1 MAEPN
6 DALAKIQ
13 EMMVNLTR
21 DMAFMK
27 EEMAQ
32 MKAQSNEKVS
42 TSRAAAVQPPPVIPA
57 NLNHPFISPV
67 DVDLEEGQ
75 YAEEYCI
82 PDMARYNKEK
92 QVADQLERLTKEMES
107 LKHQGPKQFD
117 ISELIMSPR
126 VTLPPKFKTPDYDK
140 YDGTGCPR
148 NHMRWFIEMAQQYG
162 LAPEQMARV
171 FPMSL
176 TGVAKKWFL
185 RRKPEEVKT
194 LQSISNKF
202 VEQFSME
209 EGIEVTKRD
218 LKQLKQGP
226 LETFTFFIRRWHRK
240 SAQLSE
246 RLSEEDQIKLVIKGL
261 SPQYFHFM
269 SPQHYTDF
277 DHLIK
282 TGTRTEDAI
291 AKGLRARLP
300 SDIREGKRPVVVQKE
315 VDHINYVRPAARTV
329 TEVARPAPAPVEQ
342 KPQRHFDP
350 LPYPLPMILKKLI
363 RDNKIRLPD
372 VRPVPNPLPTYW
384 RLDQYCEY
392 HRNSSHLTE
401 RCLALKHVLQTMLE
415 KGKLEVERPNLTQ
428 NPLPNHRAIPPP
440 ATNAIFVEE
449 PVLDPSILICAI
461 TPDEPYILR
470 FDPEEIEEMERERS
484 YALWRGSTSLAESS
498 SPYVLRCED
507 VEAEKET
514 PYVLRMGDFE
524 EEEVIETPY
533 VLRMD
538 ADDLLLLE
546 DQCDELRHVTRD
558 GRVFKPA
565 ELRAENPAEAVEAAE
580 NQGQNRPSADEEEDN
595 LLKQLKK
602 TQANV
607 PTEITPDELVSLV
620 AVTRTSKVI
629 SFTDDDLP
637 LEGSD
642 HARSLKITVIC
653 NRKRVPEVLVDNEST
668 LNICPLSTAAT
679 LGFGPGDFI
688 PSEQGILAYDGTR
701 RDVIGTLATEIQIG
715 GEDFDIEFQVLDI
728 KASFL
733 LLLGRPWLHKVG
745 VIPST
750 LHQKLKFV
758 HNNRVV
764 TVKGDPDLEIGQIS
778 QELVVGREADVSLTG
793 FSLEV
798 SVISMK
804 EAMGEEVFFLTSTN
818 SNVVRMIRKQ
828 GYIPGAGLGKYHQGP
843 TEWPVFRT
851 FNGLFGLGYEPTE
864 QEVKEMKRY
873 MLKWA
878 GCRRRGLELPMGPI
892 SLIRN
897 GVFRKEGADFPF
909 CGFAEPWTD
918 DVTGQRFPGFEI
930 FFNLELSEA
939 PMSVRITEEAPKTD
953 WANVLEPGRL
963 NGMFQIEYLVAALV
977 GSETEASEVAVIG
990 RDAFILNPAEL
1001 ITPAEGS
1008 LTNWTSQVLP
1018 RVVFQY
1024 SPIFSKESVV
1034 SKYTSTS
1041 GSDIEF
1047 VYSNNSFDAGTVEVD
1062 LVPESLAEFNVEL
1075 SVESVNTSLESNTM
1089 PAVGYSILNVTKSM
1103 NEMKDSF
1110 TYIPVSVSPVS
1121 ISRYNQIRMAPED
1134 MIRTAFTTQW
1144 GTYCYRQDSGSK
1156 KERPVYYISKK
1167 MLEYEVKYTILEKTC
1182 LALVWATQR
1191 LRHYLLSSKSVK
1203 GQVIAEHLADSPVE
1217 ENAFLKAE
1225 FPDEEIMDVEEDTPN
1240 TRWTMYFD
1248 GVVNNQGQG
1257 IGAVLVSPQKEY
1269 IPISIKLQTKNH
1281 FADALATLA
1290 SMLDISATME
1300 VQPLTVPLQWEPAH
1314 VNVIEIAARCPDG
1327 KPWYTDIRN
1336 LISGEGHPP
1345 EASGKECRILQRLAA
1360 NFVIC
1365 GGQLYRRS
1373 FDEIQ
1378 LLCVDEDKAAK
1389 LIEHT
1394 HEVLPVELRIPSL
1407 RVMIEASLLESEWA
1421 KARHQELQMIDE
1433 KRLRA
1438 LYHIQGYQRRIE
1450 RAFNKKVR
1458 VRDLKPRDLVLKSY
1472 RASEVM
1478 LGAI

>member
-1 MAEPN
+1 
-6 DALAKIQ
+6 
-13 EMMVNLTR
+13 
-21 DMAFMK
+21 
-27 EEMAQ
+27 
-32 MKAQSNEKVS
+32 
-42 TSRAAAVQPPPVIPA
+42 
-57 NLNHPFISPV
+57 
-67 DVDLEEGQ
+67 
-75 YAEEYCI
+75 
-82 PDMARYNKEK
+82 
-92 QVADQLERLTKEMES
+92 
-107 LKHQGPKQFD
+107 
-117 ISELIMSPR
+117 
-126 VTLPPKFKTPDYDK
+126 
-140 YDGTGCPR
+140 
-148 NHMRWFIEMAQQYG
+148 
-162 LAPEQMARV
+162 
-171 FPMSL
+171 
-176 TGVAKKWFL
+176 
-185 RRKPEEVKT
+185 
-194 LQSISNKF
+194 
-202 VEQFSME
+202 
-209 EGIEVTKRD
+209 
-218 LKQLKQGP
+218 
-226 LETFTFFIRRWHRK
+226 
-240 SAQLSE
+240 
-246 RLSEEDQIKLVIKGL
+246 
-261 SPQYFHFM
+261 M

-277 DHLIK
+277 DPLIK

-315 VDHINYVRPAARTV
+315 VDHVNHVRPAARTV
-329 TEVARPAPAPVEQ
+329 TEVARPAPAPTSIV
-342 KPQRHFDP
+342 
-350 LPYPLPMILKKLI
+350 
-363 RDNKIRLPD
+363 N
-372 VRPVPNPLPTYW
+372 TT
-384 RLDQYCEY
+384 
-392 HRNSSHLTE
+392 NSGHLTA
-401 RCLALKHVLQTMLE
+401 RCLALKHALQTMLE
-415 KGKLEVERPNLTQ
+415 NGKLEVERPNVTR
-428 NPLPNHRAIPPP
+428 NPLPNHRTILPPT
-440 ATNAIFVEE
+440 TNAIFVEE

-484 YALWRGSTSLAESS
+484 YALWRGSTSLAETS
-498 SPYVLRCED
+498 SPCVLRCED

-514 PYVLRMGDFE
+514 PYVLRMSDFE
-524 EEEVIETPY
+524 EEEAIEAPY

-546 DQCDELRHVTRD
+546 DQCDELRHVTRG

-565 ELRAENPAEAVEAAE
+565 ELRAENPAEAVRAAE

-607 PTEITPDELVSLV
+607 SIWGLLMSSSKHMKVVLKELNAAQVPTEITLDELVSLV
-620 AVTRTSKVI
+620 AVTKASKVI

-637 LEGSD
+637 PEGSD

-653 NRKRVPEVLVDNEST
+653 NKKRVPEVLVDNGSA

-688 PSEQGILAYDGTR
+688 PSEQGILAYDGTQ

-758 HNNRVV
+758 HNGRVV

-778 QELVVGREADVSLTG
+778 QELVVGKEADVSLTG

-818 SNVVRMIRKQ
+818 SNVVRMICKQ

-878 GCRRRGLELPMGPI
+878 ECRRRGLELPMGPI

-897 GVFRKEGADFPF
+897 GIFRKEGADFPF

-930 FFNLELSEA
+930 FFDLELSEA
-939 PMSVRITEEAPKTD
+939 PMSARIIEEASKTD
-953 WANVLEPGRL
+953 WADVLEPGCL
-963 NGMFQIEYLVAALV
+963 NGMFQIEYPVAAVV

-1001 ITPAEGS
+1001 ITPAEGP

-1024 SPIFSKESVV
+1024 SPVSSKESVV

-1041 GSDIEF
+1041 QSDIEF
-1047 VYSNNSFDAGTVEVD
+1047 VYSNDSFDAGTVEVGSGSGVGD
-1062 LVPESLAEFNVEL
+1062 KSLSNKVESKSTLDDEFISSTAHMPELAEFNVEL

-1089 PAVGYSILNVTKSM
+1089 PAVGDSILDVTNTM

-1121 ISRYNQIRMAPED
+1121 ISKWLANIVPVPKKDGKVRMCVDFRDLNKIKMAPED
-1134 MIRTAFTTQW
+1134 MIKTTFTTQW

-1191 LRHYLLSSKSVK
+1191 LRHYLLSSKVLLLSRMDPLKYLFEKPALTGRTARWLLLLSEFDITYVTQKSVK
-1203 GQVIAEHLADSPVE
+1203 GRVIAEHLADSPVE
-1217 ENAFLKAE
+1217 ESAFLKAE
-1225 FPDEEIMDVEEDTPN
+1225 FPDEEIMDIEEDTPN
-1240 TRWTMYFD
+1240 TRWAMYFD
-1248 GVVNNQGQG
+1248 GAVNNQGQG

-1300 VQPLTVPLQWEPAH
+1300 VQPLTVRLQWEPAH

-1327 KPWYTDIRN
+1327 KPWYTDIMN

-1345 EASGKECRILQRLAA
+1345 GASGKERKTLQKLAA

-1365 GGQLYRRS
+1365 GDQLYRRS
-1373 FDEIQ
+1373 FDGIQ
-1378 LLCVDEDKAAK
+1378 LLCVGEDKAVE
-1389 LIEHT
+1389 LIEQT
-1394 HEVLPVELRIPSL
+1394 HEGIWGTS
-1407 RVMIEASLLESEWA
+1407 
-1421 KARHQELQMIDE
+1421 
-1433 KRLRA
+1433 
-1438 LYHIQGYQRRIE
+1438 
-1450 RAFNKKVR
+1450 
-1458 VRDLKPRDLVLKSY
+1458 
-1472 RASEVM
+1472 
-1478 LGAI
+1478 

>member
-1 MAEPN
+1 
-6 DALAKIQ
+6 
-13 EMMVNLTR
+13 
-21 DMAFMK
+21 
-27 EEMAQ
+27 
-32 MKAQSNEKVS
+32 
-42 TSRAAAVQPPPVIPA
+42 
-57 NLNHPFISPV
+57 
-67 DVDLEEGQ
+67 
-75 YAEEYCI
+75 
-82 PDMARYNKEK
+82 
-92 QVADQLERLTKEMES
+92 
-107 LKHQGPKQFD
+107 
-117 ISELIMSPR
+117 MS
-126 VTLPPKFKTPDYDK
+126 
-140 YDGTGCPR
+140 
-148 NHMRWFIEMAQQYG
+148 
-162 LAPEQMARV
+162 
-171 FPMSL
+171 
-176 TGVAKKWFL
+176 
-185 RRKPEEVKT
+185 
-194 LQSISNKF
+194 
-202 VEQFSME
+202 
-209 EGIEVTKRD
+209 
-218 LKQLKQGP
+218 
-226 LETFTFFIRRWHRK
+226 
-240 SAQLSE
+240 
-246 RLSEEDQIKLVIKGL
+246 
-261 SPQYFHFM
+261 
-269 SPQHYTDF
+269 
-277 DHLIK
+277 
-282 TGTRTEDAI
+282 
-291 AKGLRARLP
+291 
-300 SDIREGKRPVVVQKE
+300 
-315 VDHINYVRPAARTV
+315 
-329 TEVARPAPAPVEQ
+329 
-342 KPQRHFDP
+342 
-350 LPYPLPMILKKLI
+350 
-363 RDNKIRLPD
+363 
-372 VRPVPNPLPTYW
+372 
-384 RLDQYCEY
+384 
-392 HRNSSHLTE
+392 
-401 RCLALKHVLQTMLE
+401 
-415 KGKLEVERPNLTQ
+415 
-428 NPLPNHRAIPPP
+428 
-440 ATNAIFVEE
+440 
-449 PVLDPSILICAI
+449 
-461 TPDEPYILR
+461 
-470 FDPEEIEEMERERS
+470 
-484 YALWRGSTSLAESS
+484 
-498 SPYVLRCED
+498 
-507 VEAEKET
+507 
-514 PYVLRMGDFE
+514 DFE
-524 EEEVIETPY
+524 EEEAIEAPY

-546 DQCDELRHVTRD
+546 DQCDELRHVTRG

-565 ELRAENPAEAVEAAE
+565 ELRAENPAEAVRAAE

-607 PTEITPDELVSLV
+607 SIWGLLMSSSKHKKVVLKELNAAQVPTEITPDELVSLV
-620 AVTRTSKVI
+620 AVTKTSKVI

-637 LEGSD
+637 PEGSD

-653 NRKRVPEVLVDNEST
+653 NKKRVPEVLVDNGSA

-728 KASFL
+728 KTSFL

-778 QELVVGREADVSLTG
+778 QELVVGKEADVSLTG

-851 FNGLFGLGYEPTE
+851 FNGLFGLGYEPTG

-878 GCRRRGLELPMGPI
+878 ECRRRGLELPMGPI

-930 FFNLELSEA
+930 FFDLELSEA
-939 PMSVRITEEAPKTD
+939 PMSARIIEEASETD
-953 WANVLEPGRL
+953 WADVLEPGCL
-963 NGMFQIEYLVAALV
+963 NGMFQIEYPVAAV
-977 GSETEASEVAVIG
+977 IGSETEASEVAVIG

-1001 ITPAEGS
+1001 ITPAEGP
-1008 LTNWTSQVLP
+1008 LTNWTSKVLP

-1024 SPIFSKESVV
+1024 SPVSSKESVV

-1041 GSDIEF
+1041 QSDIEF
-1047 VYSNNSFDAGTVEVD
+1047 VYSNDSFDAGTVEVGSD
-1062 LVPESLAEFNVEL
+1062 SGVGDKSLSNKVESKSTLDDEFISSTAHMPELAEFNVEL
-1075 SVESVNTSLESNTM
+1075 SVESVNTSLESSTM
-1089 PAVGYSILNVTKSM
+1089 PAVGYSILDVTNTM

-1121 ISRYNQIRMAPED
+1121 ISKWLANIVPVPKKDGNVRMCVD
-1134 MIRTAFTTQW
+1134 FRDLNK
-1144 GTYCYRQDSGSK
+1144 QDSGSK

-1191 LRHYLLSSKSVK
+1191 LRHYLLSSKVLLLSRMDPLKYLFEKPALTGRTARWLLLLSEFDITYVTQKSVK
-1203 GQVIAEHLADSPVE
+1203 GRVIAEQLADSPVE

-1248 GVVNNQGQG
+1248 GAVNNQGQG

-1269 IPISIKLQTKNH
+1269 IPISTKLQFEWTNNMAEYESCIAGLEVALALQIQDIDVFGDSILIIYQTNGKWKTREDRLIPYNAYLESLVQKFRSITFTHLYRTKNH

-1300 VQPLTVPLQWEPAH
+1300 VQPLTVRLQWEPAH
-1314 VNVIEIAARCPDG
+1314 VNVIEIAAKCPDG
-1327 KPWYTDIRN
+1327 KPWYTDIMN

-1345 EASGKECRILQRLAA
+1345 RASGKERKILQKLAA

-1365 GGQLYRRS
+1365 GDQLYRRS
-1373 FDEIQ
+1373 FDGIQ
-1378 LLCVDEDKAAK
+1378 FLCVGEDKAVE
-1389 LIEHT
+1389 LIEQT
-1394 HEVLPVELRIPSL
+1394 HEGKCFMTGDGFCFDNHFNGKEYPVSGTFWGMELGIGCNIEWGLDFDLEVIDCVGAGCGFGFSVDITLDDVSICLPIIFLVDILCCALARAKEAHSGLISLMVDGSFDCVATLTKLKKGAAWHARQFGIELLPSRL
-1407 RVMIEASLLESEWA
+1407 SS
-1421 KARHQELQMIDE
+1421 KAL
-1433 KRLRA
+1433 A
-1438 LYHIQGYQRRIE
+1438 
-1450 RAFNKKVR
+1450 N
-1458 VRDLKPRDLVLKSY
+1458 
-1472 RASEVM
+1472 
-1478 LGAI
+1478 

>member
-6 DALAKIQ
+6 DALTKIQ

-42 TSRAAAVQPPPVIPA
+42 TSRAPTVQPPPAIPANPSPA

-82 PDMARYNKEK
+82 PDVARYNKEK
-92 QVADQLERLTKEMES
+92 QVADQLEKLTKEMES

-117 ISELIMSPR
+117 ISELIMSPG

-148 NHMRWFIEMAQQYG
+148 NHMRWFIEMSQQCG
-162 LAPEQMARV
+162 LSPEQMARV

-226 LETFTFFIRRWHRK
+226 LETFTFFIRRWRRK

-261 SPQYFHFM
+261 SPQYFHFL

-300 SDIREGKRPVVVQKE
+300 SEIREGKRPVVAQKE
-315 VDHINYVRPAARTV
+315 VDHVNYVRPEARTV

-342 KPQRHFDP
+342 KPLRHFDP
-350 LPYPLPMILKKLI
+350 LPYPLPLILKKLI
-363 RDNKIRLPD
+363 RDKKIRLPEI
-372 VRPVPNPLPTYW
+372 RPVPNPLPPYW
-384 RLDQYCEY
+384 RADQYCEY
-392 HRNSSHLTE
+392 HRNSGHLTE
-401 RCLALKHVLQTMLE
+401 RCLALKHALQTMLE
-415 KGKLEVERPNLTQ
+415 NGKLEVERPNVTR

-484 YALWRGSTSLAESS
+484 YALWRGSTSLAEAS

-546 DQCDELRHVTRD
+546 DQCDELRHVTRG

-565 ELRAENPAEAVEAAE
+565 ELRAENPVEAVRAAE
-580 NQGQNRPSADEEEDN
+580 NQGQSRPSADEEEDN

-607 PTEITPDELVSLV
+607 SIWGLLMSSSKHRKVVLKELNAAQVSTEITPDELVSLV

-637 LEGSD
+637 PEGSD

-653 NRKRVPEVLVDNEST
+653 NKKRVPEVLVDNGSA

-758 HNNRVV
+758 HNGRVV

-778 QELVVGREADVSLTG
+778 QELVVGKEADVSLTG

-843 TEWPVFRT
+843 TEWPVIRT

-878 GCRRRGLELPMGPI
+878 ECRRRGLELPMGSI
-892 SLIRN
+892 SLVRN
-897 GVFRKEGADFPF
+897 GIFRKEGADFPF

-939 PMSVRITEEAPKTD
+939 PMSVRITEEASETD
-953 WANVLEPGRL
+953 WADVLEPSCL
-963 NGMFQIEYLVAALV
+963 NVMFQIEYPVV
-977 GSETEASEVAVIG
+977 GGETEASEVAVVG

-1001 ITPAEGS
+1001 ITPAEGP
-1008 LTNWTSQVLP
+1008 LTNWTSQVP
-1018 RVVFQY
+1018 
-1024 SPIFSKESVV
+1024 
-1034 SKYTSTS
+1034 
-1041 GSDIEF
+1041 
-1047 VYSNNSFDAGTVEVD
+1047 
-1062 LVPESLAEFNVEL
+1062 
-1075 SVESVNTSLESNTM
+1075 
-1089 PAVGYSILNVTKSM
+1089 
-1103 NEMKDSF
+1103 
-1110 TYIPVSVSPVS
+1110 
-1121 ISRYNQIRMAPED
+1121 
-1134 MIRTAFTTQW
+1134 
-1144 GTYCYRQDSGSK
+1144 
-1156 KERPVYYISKK
+1156 
-1167 MLEYEVKYTILEKTC
+1167 
-1182 LALVWATQR
+1182 
-1191 LRHYLLSSKSVK
+1191 
-1203 GQVIAEHLADSPVE
+1203 
-1217 ENAFLKAE
+1217 
-1225 FPDEEIMDVEEDTPN
+1225 
-1240 TRWTMYFD
+1240 
-1248 GVVNNQGQG
+1248 
-1257 IGAVLVSPQKEY
+1257 
-1269 IPISIKLQTKNH
+1269 
-1281 FADALATLA
+1281 
-1290 SMLDISATME
+1290 
-1300 VQPLTVPLQWEPAH
+1300 
-1314 VNVIEIAARCPDG
+1314 
-1327 KPWYTDIRN
+1327 
-1336 LISGEGHPP
+1336 
-1345 EASGKECRILQRLAA
+1345 
-1360 NFVIC
+1360 
-1365 GGQLYRRS
+1365 
-1373 FDEIQ
+1373 
-1378 LLCVDEDKAAK
+1378 
-1389 LIEHT
+1389 
-1394 HEVLPVELRIPSL
+1394 
-1407 RVMIEASLLESEWA
+1407 
-1421 KARHQELQMIDE
+1421 
-1433 KRLRA
+1433 
-1438 LYHIQGYQRRIE
+1438 
-1450 RAFNKKVR
+1450 
-1458 VRDLKPRDLVLKSY
+1458 
-1472 RASEVM
+1472 
-1478 LGAI
+1478 

>member
-6 DALAKIQ
+6 DALTKIQ

-42 TSRAAAVQPPPVIPA
+42 TSRAPTVQPPPAIPANPSPA

-82 PDMARYNKEK
+82 PDVARYNKEK
-92 QVADQLERLTKEMES
+92 QVADQLEKLTKEMEG

-117 ISELIMSPR
+117 ISELIMSPG

-148 NHMRWFIEMAQQYG
+148 NHMRWFIEMSQQCG
-162 LAPEQMARV
+162 LSPEQMARV

-226 LETFTFFIRRWHRK
+226 LETFTFFIRRWRRK

-261 SPQYFHFM
+261 SPQYFHFL

-300 SDIREGKRPVVVQKE
+300 SEIREGKRPVVAQKE
-315 VDHINYVRPAARTV
+315 VDHVNYVRPEARTV

-342 KPQRHFDP
+342 KPLRHFDP
-350 LPYPLPMILKKLI
+350 LPYPLPLILKKLI
-363 RDNKIRLPD
+363 RDKKIRLPEI
-372 VRPVPNPLPTYW
+372 RPVPNPLPPYW
-384 RLDQYCEY
+384 RADQYCEY
-392 HRNSSHLTE
+392 HRNSGHLTE
-401 RCLALKHVLQTMLE
+401 RCLALKHALQTMLE
-415 KGKLEVERPNLTQ
+415 NGKLEVERPNVTR

-484 YALWRGSTSLAESS
+484 YALWRGSTSLAEAS

-546 DQCDELRHVTRD
+546 DQCDELRHVTRG

-565 ELRAENPAEAVEAAE
+565 ELRAENPAEAVRAAE
-580 NQGQNRPSADEEEDN
+580 NQGQSRPSADEEEDN

-607 PTEITPDELVSLV
+607 SIWGLLMSSSKHRKVVLKELNAAQVSTEITPDELVSLV

-637 LEGSD
+637 PEGSD

-653 NRKRVPEVLVDNEST
+653 NKKRVPEVLVDNGSA

-758 HNNRVV
+758 HNGRVV

-778 QELVVGREADVSLTG
+778 QELVVGKEADVSLTG

-843 TEWPVFRT
+843 TEWPVIRT

-878 GCRRRGLELPMGPI
+878 ECRRRGLELPMGSI
-892 SLIRN
+892 SLVRN
-897 GVFRKEGADFPF
+897 GIFRKEGADFPF

-939 PMSVRITEEAPKTD
+939 PMSVRITEEASETD
-953 WANVLEPGRL
+953 WADVLEPSCL
-963 NGMFQIEYLVAALV
+963 NVMFQIEYPVV
-977 GSETEASEVAVIG
+977 GGETEASEVAVIG

-1001 ITPAEGS
+1001 ITPAEGP

-1024 SPIFSKESVV
+1024 SPVSSKESVV

-1041 GSDIEF
+1041 QSDIEF
-1047 VYSNNSFDAGTVEVD
+1047 VYSNDSFDAGTVEVGSGSEVGD
-1062 LVPESLAEFNVEL
+1062 KSLSNKVESKSTLDDEFISSTAHMPALVEFNVEL
-1075 SVESVNTSLESNTM
+1075 SVESLNTSLKSNAM
-1089 PAVGYSILNVTKSM
+1089 PAVGYSILDVTNSM

-1121 ISRYNQIRMAPED
+1121 ISKWLANIVPVPKKDGKVRMCVDFRDLNKASPKDDFPLPNIDLLVDNTAGHALLSFMDGFSGYNQIKMTPED
-1134 MIRTAFTTQW
+1134 MIKTAFTTQW
-1144 GTYCYRQDSGSK
+1144 GTYCYR
-1156 KERPVYYISKK
+1156 
-1167 MLEYEVKYTILEKTC
+1167 
-1182 LALVWATQR
+1182 
-1191 LRHYLLSSKSVK
+1191 KSVK
-1203 GQVIAEHLADSPVE
+1203 GRVIAEQLADSPVE
-1217 ENAFLKAE
+1217 ENAFLKVE

-1248 GVVNNQGQG
+1248 GAVNNQGQG

-1290 SMLDISATME
+1290 SMLDISATMG
-1300 VQPLTVPLQWEPAH
+1300 VQPLTVRLQWEPAH

-1327 KPWYTDIRN
+1327 KPWYTDIGN

-1345 EASGKECRILQRLAA
+1345 EASGKERRTLQKLAA

-1365 GGQLYRRS
+1365 GDQLYRRS
-1373 FDEIQ
+1373 FDGIQ
-1378 LLCVDEDKAAK
+1378 LLCVDEDKAVE
-1389 LIEHT
+1389 LIEQT
-1394 HEVLPVELRIPSL
+1394 HEGIWST
-1407 RVMIEASLLESEWA
+1407 S
-1421 KARHQELQMIDE
+1421 
-1433 KRLRA
+1433 
-1438 LYHIQGYQRRIE
+1438 
-1450 RAFNKKVR
+1450 
-1458 VRDLKPRDLVLKSY
+1458 
-1472 RASEVM
+1472 
-1478 LGAI
+1478 